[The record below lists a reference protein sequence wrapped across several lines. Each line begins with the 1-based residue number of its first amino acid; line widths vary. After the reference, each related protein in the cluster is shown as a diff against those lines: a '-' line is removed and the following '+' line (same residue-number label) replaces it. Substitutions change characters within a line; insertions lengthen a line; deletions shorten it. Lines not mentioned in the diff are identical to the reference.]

1 MDGSLNDTLVKVDD
15 YSSPRH
21 SIISLRKL
29 GNRFAPRNWRKVLS
43 PIIVLL
49 VWELIARMEWVPR
62 WFLPVPTHVL
72 ETLWGILISGELVR
86 ETSVSL
92 YRALLGYSLAAI
104 VGISLGLLIA
114 WSRIIEDFLDPLIE
128 LIRPLSTFALIPI
141 FFLWFGIGDTSK
153 IMIIFKSCFFPIAL
167 NTIAGIKGVDA
178 KLINAARSLG
188 ASERQLWTRVLIP
201 AAMPMIMTGLR
212 ISTAI
217 SMMAL
222 VGVEMLSSDSGIGF
236 LVIDAQRTFDTERVF
251 AGILVLSLIG
261 FSLDRIARLIQKRVL
276 NWHVETSLGGA

>member
-1 MDGSLNDTLVKVDD
+1 MDGSLNETIQRLNIWGLRSAGGFFQK
-15 YSSPRH
+15 
-21 SIISLRKL
+21 IGKSLLPK
-29 GNRFAPRNWRKVLS
+29 NWRKVLS
-43 PIIVLL
+43 PLL
-49 VWELIARMEWVPR
+49 ILLIWELIARMEWVPR

-72 ETLWGILISGELVR
+72 QTLYEITVSGELFGH
-86 ETSVSL
+86 TGISL
-92 YRALLGYSLAAI
+92 FRALVGYSLGAV
-104 VGISLGLLIA
+104 VGVSLGLLIA
-114 WSRIIEDFLDPLIE
+114 WSRLIEDFLDPLIE

-167 NTIAGIKGVDA
+167 NTIAGIKGVDS
-178 KLINAARSLG
+178 KLVNAARSLG
-188 ASERQLWTRVLIP
+188 ANGRQLWTRVLIP

-217 SMMAL
+217 SMMSL

-261 FSLDRIARLIQKRVL
+261 FSLDRIARGIQHRVL
-276 NWHVETSLGGA
+276 SWHVETSLGGA